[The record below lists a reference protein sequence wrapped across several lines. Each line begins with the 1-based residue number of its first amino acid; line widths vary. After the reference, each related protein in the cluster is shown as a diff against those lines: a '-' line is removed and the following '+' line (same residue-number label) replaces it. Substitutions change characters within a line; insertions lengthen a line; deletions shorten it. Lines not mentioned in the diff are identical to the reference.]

1 GIPGIE
7 CGRTFLRWQQL
18 SESKIASD
26 STLTEASSNRSQ
38 SRTNESLACR
48 LSKNAASSTSYF
60 GSKADIE
67 ARCPLYPQKRTL
79 VERVGMSA
87 LCQKQTLSYS
97 FDQIVGA
104 ALQRH
109 RNGEAERLR
118 GLEVDDELDFRG
130 LLNRQIGGLFAFEDA
145 AGVDADL
152 AKQLRNI
159 GSIAHQTTGRGEL
172 AIRTDRG
179 NRMAKCLC
187 AELL

>member
-1 GIPGIE
+1 M
-7 CGRTFLRWQQL
+7 
-18 SESKIASD
+18 
-26 STLTEASSNRSQ
+26 
-38 SRTNESLACR
+38 SL
-48 LSKNAASSTSYF
+48 
-60 GSKADIE
+60 
-67 ARCPLYPQKRTL
+67 
-79 VERVGMSA
+79 
-87 LCQKQTLSYS
+87 
-97 FDQIVGA
+97 FDQLVGA

-130 LLNRQIGGLFAFEDA
+130 LLNRQVGWLFALEDA

-179 NRMAKCLC
+179 NRMAKCQC
-187 AELL
+187 SELLAACKEEWVGADHQRTGSQLKQRRKDRIEIVIGAGMQDMHF